1 MTSSLPMKCSTT
13 ELQRRVWI
21 LMRLEETSRRT
32 KFREWAELDLNQ
44 RTGTRADLQSAA
56 FNHSAIDPRHS
67 RFTILTWVA
76 PNTKL
81 FGNYFLIVANK
92 PPQASSNRSIT

>member
-13 ELQRRVWI
+13 ELQRRVGI
-21 LMRLEETSRRT
+21 LMRLEETSRRIIC
-32 KFREWAELDLNQ
+32 REWAELDLNQ

-67 RFTILTWVA
+67 RFTILAWLSL
-76 PNTKL
+76 NSKL
-81 FGNYFLIVANK
+81 IGNYFLIVANK
-92 PPQASSNRSIT
+92 PPQASTNRSIT